1 MSASECHLL
10 LALWRA
16 ALAALGLRRPAF
28 GHLRALAEEELFHLL
43 HQQLL
48 RLRVGQ
54 VEAIVIDHQRGLL
67 RPHVPG
73 LLRDFVVDSLAE
85 PAGKRQRIQPWQ
97 LAAQF
102 YTLHHSWH
110 RPTSLL
116 IITCVKYSRFRV
128 RV

>member
-1 MSASECHLL
+1 MLNTL
-10 LALWRA
+10 FPLRRA
-16 ALAALGLRRPAF
+16 ALAALGLGSPTF

-54 VEAIVIDHQRGLL
+54 VQAVVIDHQRGLL
-67 RPHVPG
+67 RPHIPG

-85 PAGKRQRIQPWQ
+85 PTRKRRRIQAGQ

-102 YTLHHSWH
+102 YTVYHSWH

-116 IITCVKYSRFRV
+116 IIT
-128 RV
+128 